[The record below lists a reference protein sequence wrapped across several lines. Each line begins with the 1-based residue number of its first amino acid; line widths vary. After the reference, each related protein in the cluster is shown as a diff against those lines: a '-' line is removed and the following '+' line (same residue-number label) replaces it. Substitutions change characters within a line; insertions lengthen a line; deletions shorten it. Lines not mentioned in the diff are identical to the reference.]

1 MDAVQATEE
10 LDASACATW
19 FICKMVVDNAGAAS
33 GVQIQNISKNKGPIK
48 RSSAGG
54 NISSV
59 ITTGPLGKLQ
69 SNNGY
74 IGGYGPAMPGVIA
87 VGTPSP
93 AAQVKA
99 HDGLHFVLICSALTS
114 SNPYAYA
121 EAYAECIATNALLPY
136 VATASLRK
144 LNIDSIGPAVCAVQL
159 GKKCAA
165 KKTTVAEPVVGKEN
179 VVQ

>member
-99 HDGLHFVLICSALTS
+99 HEGLHFVLICSALTS

-121 EAYAECIATNALLPY
+121 EAYAACIATNAILPY
-136 VATASLRK
+136 VAAASLQK
-144 LNIDSIGPAVCAVQL
+144 LNIESLGPAVCAVQL

-165 KKTTVAEPVVGKEN
+165 KKMDVAEPVVGKDN
-179 VVQ
+179 VIE